1 MPKMKFSSLALIGM
15 LVVGQCDI
23 GSALAYSAVG
33 QRESLNLNWSAGNL
47 EKYTSA
53 YHGVPKP
60 ITTSAISLFARVG
73 SPHVDTWRSQENV
86 VKPDFPGPIPFTK
99 RWISAPKEDQYYT
112 QNYVARNYNDD
123 VNKNANL
130 NDMPGPIPVG
140 DERTKKSYY
149 KPSTRPSNSQYT
161 KSSGFGYNNNVYND
175 VSYNDRDFVGGDRR
189 VLEDMQRRLQESMNR
204 IRELEIM
211 ADDSHNEA
219 QVLRRELDLK
229 HGEEVE
235 IKESSKELF
244 QELMETL
251 NYNKELEQAFS
262 YASEER
268 DRLRLELDEA
278 ADVVRQNQA
287 FRENPNG
294 YAKQRIYELENSL
307 QIEKNDRRRI
317 EEELS
322 RTVVALNERINEMQI
337 LENDLRIIRSN
348 EELAVN
354 NLAWTKDELIR
365 VEEENRRLA
374 RELDDS
380 IAALDMTSRDYSG
393 ASRDVSEIRNTMR
406 NMLGRMQDFQTELS
420 FQLQRIDDLSLEIPQ
435 YNSNRHYNKKTNN
448 QQWGNEFANEFVTI
462 VGSDT
467 RYGYG
472 DSPVRR
478 HSGPYTDRNGY
489 DKFLI
494 NPLERA
500 RKAFRK

>member
-1 MPKMKFSSLALIGM
+1 
-15 LVVGQCDI
+15 
-23 GSALAYSAVG
+23 
-33 QRESLNLNWSAGNL
+33 
-47 EKYTSA
+47 
-53 YHGVPKP
+53 
-60 ITTSAISLFARVG
+60 
-73 SPHVDTWRSQENV
+73 
-86 VKPDFPGPIPFTK
+86 
-99 RWISAPKEDQYYT
+99 
-112 QNYVARNYNDD
+112 
-123 VNKNANL
+123 
-130 NDMPGPIPVG
+130 
-140 DERTKKSYY
+140 
-149 KPSTRPSNSQYT
+149 
-161 KSSGFGYNNNVYND
+161 
-175 VSYNDRDFVGGDRR
+175 
-189 VLEDMQRRLQESMNR
+189 MNR
-204 IRELEIM
+204 IRELEIL

-478 HSGPYTDRNGY
+478 HSGPYADRNGY